1 MTLSRELRTLDDM
14 NNSGLWMICATL
26 SHELKAMDAMNSST
40 LWMVSM
46 TRDPMSLHL

>member
-1 MTLSRELRTLDDM
+1 MALRHELRALDAM
-14 NNSGLWMICATL
+14 NKLRLWMICATL